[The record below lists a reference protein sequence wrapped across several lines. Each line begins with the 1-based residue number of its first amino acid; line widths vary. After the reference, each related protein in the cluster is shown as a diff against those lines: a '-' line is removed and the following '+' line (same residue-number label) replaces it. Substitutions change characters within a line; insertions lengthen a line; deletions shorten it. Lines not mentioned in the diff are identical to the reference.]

1 MMTAP
6 LEKEA
11 ARREPGDHA
20 RPTTDLKN
28 QGSEHLS
35 VVNWTDAASGK
46 ITASL
51 WSRVCLRAHFEPGL
65 VLRMWEHEPLALIE
79 EDCRATVI
87 VHQSSNIY
95 GGSRAFAPALSKA
108 LSLLSN
114 HPMEVRFL
122 ADGGWFGSADTLYQG
137 FLEQLVWL
145 YPRAVWMRKSS
156 IIDHGTRLEITVP
169 KKLFHRTRHKI
180 AAEYLQRLEDCWL
193 SATGR
198 AVIAY
203 FNSSTTYE

>member
-1 MMTAP
+1 MTTEIP
-6 LEKEA
+6 EKEA
-11 ARREPGDHA
+11 ARLEPGDHV

-51 WSRVCLRAHFEPGL
+51 WSRVCLKAHFEPGL
-65 VLRMWEHEPLALIE
+65 ILRMWEHEPLALTE
-79 EDCRATVI
+79 ADGRAAVI
-87 VHQSSNIY
+87 VHPSSNIY
-95 GGSRAFAPALSKA
+95 GGSRSFAPALSKA

-114 HPMEVRFL
+114 RPMEVRFI
-122 ADGGWFGSADTLYQG
+122 ADGEWSGSADTLYQG

-145 YPRAVWMRKSS
+145 YPRAVWMRKTS
-156 IIDHGTRLEITVP
+156 IIEHGTRLEITVP
-169 KKLFHRTRHKI
+169 ENLFHRTRHKI

>member
-1 MMTAP
+1 MKTP
-6 LEKEA
+6 EKEA
-11 ARREPGDHA
+11 ARREPGDHV

-35 VVNWTDAASGK
+35 VVNWPDAASGK

-51 WSRVCLRAHFEPGL
+51 WRRVCLKAYDESE
-65 VLRMWEHEPLALIE
+65 VILRMWEHEPLALIE
-79 EDCRATVI
+79 ENGRATVI
-87 VHQSSNIY
+87 VPQSSNIY
-95 GGSRAFAPALSKA
+95 GGSSLYAPELSKA
-108 LSLLSN
+108 LSLLSDR
-114 HPMEVRFL
+114 PIEVHFVT
-122 ADGGWFGSADTLYQG
+122 DGEWSGSADTLYQG

-145 YPRAVWMRKSS
+145 YPRAVWMRKTSLV
-156 IIDHGTRLEITVP
+156 DHGTRLAITVP
-169 KKLFHRTRHKI
+169 GTLFHRTRHKI

-203 FNSSTTYE
+203 FDSSTIYDQQ